1 MENVVVATSEERE
14 KKVILRPTEAAKYI
28 GCSEYTIRQMVR
40 ERRIPHYRIGVK
52 ILFTK
57 NSLDKWIEEQEKKS
71 VIIGR

>member
-1 MENVVVATSEERE
+1 MENVAVATNEEHE
-14 KKVILRPTEAAKYI
+14 KKIILRPAEAAKYI

-71 VIIGR
+71 VIIRC